1 MREMESVAMAE
12 RPVRVGQELEVEITG
27 FSHEGHGVG
36 RYQNFTLF
44 IPDALAGE
52 KVRARI
58 TEVRKNF
65 ARGVIRAIVARSAER
80 AEPDCRVYR
89 ECGGCQLQHLD
100 YPAQLRMKK
109 EQVANAIE
117 RIGGLEGVTIHPVLG
132 MAEPRNYRNKLQY
145 PFGMA
150 DGQVLVGCYRRGTH
164 QIIAAADCL
173 IQHPVQHGILA
184 TVRQLV
190 ERDRVSIYDE
200 TTGRGL
206 LRHILIKNGF
216 HTSQVMV
223 VLVTNGDRF
232 PAGEKLAMEL
242 ASAHPEI
249 KSVVQNINRSRG
261 NVVLGRENRVL
272 WGSDGIIEELG
283 GLQFK
288 ISANSFFQVN
298 PVQTEWLYNR
308 AVEYA
313 GLTGGER
320 VVDAYCGVGSLTLF
334 LARKAKEVYGI
345 EVVPEAIA
353 DARSNAAM
361 NGIENTRFLVGET
374 ETVLPKLVRDGRRFD
389 VAVVDPPRSGCEAS
403 VLQAFAEVQVARIVY
418 VSCNPS
424 TLARDLKILDE
435 LGYRTVEI
443 QPVDMFPQTYHI
455 ECVVRVEGNTRKIL

>member
-1 MREMESVAMAE
+1 MAE

-27 FSHEGHGVG
+27 FSHEGQGVG

-44 IPDALAGE
+44 IPEALAGE
-52 KVRARI
+52 KVRVRV

-65 ARGVIRAIVARSAER
+65 ARGVVTAIMTPATDRAV
-80 AEPDCRVYR
+80 PFCPVYDD
-89 ECGGCQLQHLD
+89 CGGCQMQHLS
-100 YPAQLRMKK
+100 YPGQLRMKHS
-109 EQVANAIE
+109 QVVNAIE
-117 RIGGLEGVTIHPVLG
+117 RIGGMDNVTVHPVIG
-132 MAEPRNYRNKLQY
+132 MTEPRGYRNKLQY
-145 PFGMA
+145 PFGMS
-150 DGQVLVGCYRRGTH
+150 GESIVVGCYRRGTH
-164 QIIAAADCL
+164 QIIEADGCM
-173 IQHPVQHGILA
+173 IQHPVHHPILA
-184 TVRQLV
+184 TVKRLAASRRIPV
-190 ERDRVSIYDE
+190 YNEA
-200 TTGRGL
+200 TGQGL
-206 LRHILIKNGF
+206 LRHVLIKNGF
-216 HTSQVMV
+216 HTGQVMV
-223 VLVTNGDRF
+223 VLVTNGDWF
-232 PAGEKLAMEL
+232 PAGETLAMEL

-249 KSVVQNINRSRG
+249 RSVVQNINRSRG

-283 GLQFK
+283 GLKFK

-298 PVQTEWLYNR
+298 PVQTELLYNR

-345 EVVPEAIA
+345 EVVLEAIA
-353 DARSNAAM
+353 DARRNAAM

-374 ETVLPKLVRDGRRFD
+374 ETVLPKLVRDGLRFD

-403 VLQAFAEVQVARIVY
+403 VLQALAEVGVARIVY

-424 TLARDLKILDE
+424 TLARDLKILAE
-435 LGYRTVEI
+435 LGYEAQEI

-455 ECVVRVEGNTRKIL
+455 ECVVRVERKHTQDIVDRK